1 MKKITAFAALAAALT
16 VTSAQATP
24 TYLPVG
30 AQSNVSLATI
40 TGGGWTQCYS
50 AAFATTIGNN
60 GETVLNQCTDTYL
73 MMAGRETGSSN
84 FLALA
89 AALRSDAITDTGSG
103 TQVTHVANGAS
114 WYYSSNWSWGFTALG
129 DAVELNSCDYGNSSP
144 LSICLHTQSLYGGY
158 RINDLVGLNDSTAY
172 EKVFFQ
178 ASADGNVPVPG
189 SIALLGLGLVG
200 LSIAQRRSSAS
211 KTI

>member
-1 MKKITAFAALAAALT
+1 MRTLFYSIGLAVALAT
-16 VTSAQATP
+16 GSAQATP

-30 AQSNVSLATI
+30 AQANVSLATI

-50 AAFATTIGNN
+50 ATFATTIGSSGQN
-60 GETVLNQCTDTYL
+60 VLSQCTEDYL
-73 MMAGRETGSSN
+73 MMAGRATGTDT

-103 TQVTHVANGAS
+103 TQGTHTANGAT

-129 DAVELNSCDYGNSSP
+129 DSLNLTSCDFNNSSP
-144 LSICLHTQSLYGGY
+144 LSMCLHTETNFGGY
-158 RINDLVGLNDSTAY
+158 RINDIVGLNNSTAY

-178 ASADGNVPVPG
+178 ANAANDVPEPG
-189 SIALLGLGLVG
+189 SLALIGLALAGLTIV
-200 LSIAQRRSSAS
+200 RRRKSQS
-211 KTI
+211 